1 MDDVGE
7 ILEKIVSSLRPSE
20 DHTFENLEPDKVERF
35 LIENPLRFCVL
46 VVDASI
52 LKDDFEK
59 GKLEEYR
66 RCFETA
72 VKKVGKSAEH

>member
-1 MDDVGE
+1 MDDVRK
-7 ILEKIVSSLRPSE
+7 ILEKIVSSLLLSE
-20 DHTFENLEPDKVERF
+20 DPAFENLEPDKVERF
-35 LIENPLRFCVL
+35 LMENPHRFCVL

-72 VKKVGKSAEH
+72 VQRVGKSAEH